1 MQLHDRI
8 ALVTGAAQGIG
19 RTIALLLAQEGAHVA
34 VADINGAQAQETAKE
49 IEALGRKAL
58 AVQVDVSRL
67 AEAEKMAA
75 AALEKFGR
83 IDVLVNNAGITRDG
97 LFLRMGEEEWDAVMA
112 VNLKSVFN
120 CCKAVVRHMSKQ
132 RQGRIVSIASVVGQI
147 GNIGQANYAASKAG
161 IIGLTKTLARELVS
175 RGIIVNAVAPGFI
188 ETEMTGSLPEKVKEG
203 FLQAI
208 PMGRMGTP
216 AEVAQAVLFLASDA
230 SSYITGQVINVNG
243 GLYM

>member
-1 MQLHDRI
+1 MQLNDRI

-19 RTIALLLAQEGAHVA
+19 RTIALLLAQEGAQLVI
-34 VADINGAQAQETAKE
+34 ADLNGTQAQETAKE

-58 AVQVDVSRL
+58 AVQVDVSRF

-75 AALEKFGR
+75 AALEAFGR
-83 IDVLVNNAGITRDG
+83 IDILVNNAGITRDG
-97 LFLRMGEEEWDAVMA
+97 LFLRMGEEEWDAVMT

-120 CCKAVVRHMSKQ
+120 CSKAVVRQMTKQ
-132 RQGRIVSIASVVGQI
+132 REGRIISIASVVGQI

-161 IIGLTKTLARELVS
+161 IIGLTKTLAREFVS
-175 RGIIVNAVAPGFI
+175 RGITVNAVAPGFI

-216 AEVAQAVLFLASDA
+216 REVAQAVVFLASDA

>member
-19 RTIALLLAQEGAHVA
+19 RTIALLLAQEGANLVI
-34 VADINGAQAQETAKE
+34 ADINGAQAQNTARE

-58 AVQVDVSRL
+58 AVHVDVSRF

-75 AALEKFGR
+75 AALEAFGR
-83 IDVLVNNAGITRDG
+83 IDILVNNAGITRDG
-97 LFLRMGEEEWDAVMA
+97 LFIKMGEEEWDAVIA

-120 CCKAVVRHMSKQ
+120 CSKAVVRQMIKQ
-132 RQGRIVSIASVVGQI
+132 REGRIISIASVVGQI

-161 IIGLTKTLARELVS
+161 IIGLTKTLAREVVS
-175 RGIIVNAVAPGFI
+175 RGITVNAVAPGFI

-216 AEVAQAVLFLASDA
+216 RDVAQAVVFLASDA
-230 SSYITGQVINVNG
+230 SNYITGQVINVNG

>member
-19 RTIALLLAQEGAHVA
+19 RTIALLLAQEGANLVI
-34 VADINGAQAQETAKE
+34 ADINGAQAQNTARE

-58 AVQVDVSRL
+58 AVHVDVSRF

-75 AALEKFGR
+75 AALEAFGR
-83 IDVLVNNAGITRDG
+83 IDILVNNAGITRDG
-97 LFLRMGEEEWDAVMA
+97 LFIKMGEEEWDAVIA

-120 CCKAVVRHMSKQ
+120 CSKAVVRQMIKQ
-132 RQGRIVSIASVVGQI
+132 REGRIISISSVVGQI

-161 IIGLTKTLARELVS
+161 IIGLTKTLAREVVS
-175 RGIIVNAVAPGFI
+175 RGITVNAVAPGFI
-188 ETEMTGSLPEKVKEG
+188 ETEMTGSLPEKVKDG

-216 AEVAQAVLFLASDA
+216 RDVAQAVVFLASDA
-230 SSYITGQVINVNG
+230 SNYITGQVINVNG